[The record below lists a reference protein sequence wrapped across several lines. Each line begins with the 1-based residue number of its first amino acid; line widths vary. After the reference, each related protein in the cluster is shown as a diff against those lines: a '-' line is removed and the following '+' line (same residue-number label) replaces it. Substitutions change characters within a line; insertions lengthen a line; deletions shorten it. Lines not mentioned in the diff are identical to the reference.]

1 MRGNQIAV
9 EQIFLGCRLRG
20 KDDQH
25 QIDIGGDRFEVSSAI
40 RPLQHAAAGYQRVN
54 SARFFGGHPQHL
66 VARHRRFKMGPQVTQ
81 HSVTCARLDECL
93 LAVACNDQS
102 RLDI

>member
-9 EQIFLGCRLRG
+9 EQIFLGCRLRC

-40 RPLQHAAAGYQRVN
+40 RTLQHAAAGYQRVN

-102 RLDI
+102 RLAI